1 MPITQNILVPPGLWR
16 VKFSKQKESS
26 NHFLIAREFN
36 FSRAA
41 RRARGSRALPPQM
54 LNDERIEHVSSVG
67 TQFPGKP
74 LGQIPIDFRSFR
86 FNFSNF
92 RP

>member
-1 MPITQNILVPPGLWR
+1 
-16 VKFSKQKESS
+16 
-26 NHFLIAREFN
+26 LIAREFN
-36 FSRAA
+36 FAEPLGE
-41 RRARGSRALPPQM
+41 RRFDFAQDRLGRALPPQM